1 MQFYN
6 RVREKK
12 DGDKKNNQTSSALA
26 GSQPKNYSVLRQSY
40 SNNSAGL
47 LICFSLGCVNVSTT
61 SR

>member
-12 DGDKKNNQTSSALA
+12 GGDKKNNQTSSALA
-26 GSQPKNYSVLRQSY
+26 GSQPKNYFVFRQSH